1 MMADLIGPSSSSWP
15 HLLPELLVQVLLR
28 LPSHADRVRF
38 RAVCR
43 SWRSAVQRRDL
54 PPLLPWV
61 ALRDGAFL
69 SLPDGV
75 LYRLP
80 LPSHVSHRV
89 SMGDT
94 LFSVH
99 RDATC
104 SLTNPLTGEM
114 ASEHIDPD
122 ILWSDMRM
130 RTHNVRKVVVSDR
143 VVAAIGIS
151 GLKASICSRAPQ
163 TCSTCFQCELPA
175 DDIVLFQ
182 GKLYLLTSQHFPI
195 PLQLHRKLHAMDL
208 GQAIANNTHH
218 VPVLQCVIPGTAD
231 IPGAPINT
239 SPTDLYK
246 RHYYLV
252 VSGDRLLMV
261 EGEVEME
268 PFGNVPRRTRRLEVF
283 EATGLLDGS
292 GHARWRKVDTL
303 MGHALFISLDCS
315 WSIPVANHYGRA
327 VGGAREDCVYFL
339 NEHKLHSST
348 DGKPGD
354 DFRNCGV
361 YNIRDQTLSPL
372 PTELASTLASHGGP
386 WSLTWFFLPHI

>member
-1 MMADLIGPSSSSWP
+1 
-15 HLLPELLVQVLLR
+15 
-28 LPSHADRVRF
+28 
-38 RAVCR
+38 
-43 SWRSAVQRRDL
+43 
-54 PPLLPWV
+54 
-61 ALRDGAFL
+61 
-69 SLPDGV
+69 
-75 LYRLP
+75 
-80 LPSHVSHRV
+80 
-89 SMGDT
+89 MGDT

-104 SLTNPLTGEM
+104 YRTNPLTGETT
-114 ASEHIDPD
+114 SEHIDPD

-151 GLKASICSRAPQ
+151 CLKASICSRAPQ
-163 TCSTCFQCELPA
+163 TCSACFQCELPA

-182 GKLYLLTSQHFPI
+182 GKLYLLTSRHFPI
-195 PLQLHRKLHAMDL
+195 TLQLHRKLHAMDL
-208 GQAIANNTHH
+208 GQAIANDTHH
-218 VPVLQCVIPGTAD
+218 ARVLQCVIPGTAD
-231 IPGAPINT
+231 IPWPAY
-239 SPTDLYK
+239 LYNK

-261 EGEVEME
+261 EREVEME
-268 PFGNVPRRTRRLEVF
+268 PVGNVPRRTRRLEVF

-292 GHARWRKVDTL
+292 GHARWRKDDTL

-315 WSIPVANHYGRA
+315 WSIPVASHYGRA
-327 VGGAREDCVYFL
+327 VAGAQEDCVYFM

-348 DGKPGD
+348 DGMPED

-361 YNIRDQTLSPL
+361 YNVRDQTMSPL